1 LTLPL
6 LKQFGFNSV
15 VGQIVRARDRERRLV
30 VQEVMR
36 RGDEA
41 AESGDMQVSCCG
53 IEIQGF
59 AVAECS
65 NT

>member
-1 LTLPL
+1 MI
-6 LKQFGFNSV
+6 
-15 VGQIVRARDRERRLV
+15 GQIVRARDRERRLV

-41 AESGDMQVSCCG
+41 AQSGDMQVSCSSVAV
-53 IEIQGF
+53 QGF
-59 AVAECS
+59 AVAECP